1 MIKTIFF
8 DFDGTLADT
17 SRDLVAATNLQ
28 RERAGHEV
36 MPFEQLRCHS
46 SQGAGGL
53 LKKALGLEKTDSH
66 FESVRQ
72 QFLQDYY
79 ACMTDQTVLF
89 PGIAELL
96 EQLESSGFTW
106 GIVTNKAENLSF
118 PIFDYLGLTHRSIAN
133 ICGDT
138 AARPKPHPDPLLLAA
153 ERAKVSPEQCIYI
166 GDDARDIIA
175 GKAAGM
181 ATIAVRYG
189 YCDQPEEIASWQANL
204 TVDTPDQL
212 WQAINALNKEVT

>member
-17 SRDLVAATNLQ
+17 ARDLVAATNLQ
-28 RERAGHEV
+28 RERAGLEV

-96 EQLESSGFTW
+96 EQ
-106 GIVTNKAENLSF
+106 
-118 PIFDYLGLTHRSIAN
+118 
-133 ICGDT
+133 
-138 AARPKPHPDPLLLAA
+138 
-153 ERAKVSPEQCIYI
+153 
-166 GDDARDIIA
+166 
-175 GKAAGM
+175 
-181 ATIAVRYG
+181 
-189 YCDQPEEIASWQANL
+189 
-204 TVDTPDQL
+204 
-212 WQAINALNKEVT
+212 

>member
-17 SRDLVAATNLQ
+17 ARDLVAATNLQ
-28 RERAGHEV
+28 RERAGLEV

-53 LKKALGLEKTDSH
+53 LKKALGLEKSDSH

-189 YCDQPEEIASWQANL
+189 YCDQPEEVASWQANL

>member
-1 MIKTIFF
+1 MIRTVFF

-17 SRDLVAATNLQ
+17 ARDLVAATNQQ
-28 RERAGHEV
+28 RTRAGLEP
-36 MPFEQLRCHS
+36 MPFEQLRGYA

-53 LKKALGLEKTDSH
+53 LYKALNLEKTDPN
-66 FESVRQ
+66 FPPIRD

-96 EQLESSGFTW
+96 DTLEQNGFAW

-118 PIFDYLGLTHRSIAN
+118 PIFNHLGLTQRSVAN

-138 AARPKPHPDPLLLAA
+138 AARPKPYPDPLLLAA
-153 ERAKVSPEQCIYI
+153 ERAKVLPEHCIYV
-166 GDDARDIIA
+166 GDDGRDIQA

-189 YCDQPEEIASWQANL
+189 YCEQVAEVDAWQANL

-212 WQAINALNKEVT
+212 WQAIGALTKEIS

>member
-1 MIKTIFF
+1 MIKTVFF

-17 SRDLVAATNLQ
+17 ARDLVAATNLQ
-28 RERAGHEV
+28 RERAGLEP
-36 MPFEQLRCHS
+36 MPFEELRGYS

-53 LKKALGLEKTDSH
+53 LKKALGLEKTDAA
-66 FESVRQ
+66 FEATRQ

-89 PGIAELL
+89 PGITELL
-96 EQLESSGFTW
+96 KQLENNGYTW

-118 PIFDYLGLTHRSIAN
+118 PIFDHLGLTQRSIAN

-138 AARPKPHPDPLLLAA
+138 AARPKPYPDPLFLAA
-153 ERAKVSPEQCIYI
+153 ERAQVEPQDCIYI

-189 YCDQPEEIASWQANL
+189 YCDQPEEIASWQANI
-204 TVDTPDQL
+204 TVDTPEQL
-212 WQAINALNKEVT
+212 WQAIDILTKESM